1 MDSSAASGIITRQGV
16 GRVKHLQIRTLFLQD
31 LHRQETISV
40 HPVGTKENT
49 ADIGTRPLSAK
60 RIKLL
65 LHWLGFQTG
74 DNEPVGKEE
83 LKEHRSQAQAKAAVR
98 MIKSKG
104 NLSFAALLF
113 AGISVISEGL
123 QCQSFQQESLQEQSF
138 QELQEVSC
146 SMRAC
151 EQEQFC
157 LSASACALGTVMSEA
172 AGTTCV
178 EMLSQLNE
186 VASSLL
192 ERQGVVSS
200 KGSTNPQAS
209 LQKERP
215 PGTEAME
222 RASASDARSL
232 KDQKKEMEQLRD
244 ALKGNTAQ
252 MKELL
257 SCPQQ
262 DDSSRTGTQRGSE
275 GSKGA
280 ASRDAGRQR

>member
-1 MDSSAASGIITRQGV
+1 MFS
-16 GRVKHLQIRTLFLQD
+16 
-31 LHRQETISV
+31 
-40 HPVGTKENT
+40 
-49 ADIGTRPLSAK
+49 
-60 RIKLL
+60 
-65 LHWLGFQTG
+65 
-74 DNEPVGKEE
+74 
-83 LKEHRSQAQAKAAVR
+83 
-98 MIKSKG
+98 
-104 NLSFAALLF
+104 
-113 AGISVISEGL
+113 
-123 QCQSFQQESLQEQSF
+123 
-138 QELQEVSC
+138 
-146 SMRAC
+146 
-151 EQEQFC
+151 
-157 LSASACALGTVMSEA
+157 
-172 AGTTCV
+172 
-178 EMLSQLNE
+178 
-186 VASSLL
+186 
-192 ERQGVVSS
+192 
-200 KGSTNPQAS
+200 GSTKLPGS